1 MPSPEVLDF
10 EALLKPIAEDTPAG
24 ESLRYEGVYDAIQ
37 EARREEDALPMG
49 EWQRE
54 VKVADWRAVIN
65 LGTEAIAAKSKD
77 LQIAVWLVEALLKRH
92 GFAGLRDGL
101 RLLQELQEAFWDGLY
116 PEIEDGDLEY
126 RGGPFNWLNEKLPAS
141 VRLIALTE
149 GAPEYGWNHW
159 DESRKTD
166 NLGRQ
171 NPEAMQAAIDEG
183 KITGEQF
190 DRAVDGTPRA
200 FYEILIEDIADTKEQ
215 LSALEAIIDDKFGQT
230 APSLIKLRS
239 AIDDSFEVAG
249 GIVKKKRSQD
259 PGYKAE
265 SDESIGI
272 AAEDQ
277 ALSIGGGA
285 AAAAPGA
292 NWAGEPRS
300 REEAFQRLRVIAAY
314 LRRVEPQH
322 PVTYLLERAVKWTHM
337 PLEDWLAEVIN
348 SPDALQNLRQT
359 LGIKEPDNA

>member
-1 MPSPEVLDF
+1 
-10 EALLKPIAEDTPAG
+10 
-24 ESLRYEGVYDAIQ
+24 
-37 EARREEDALPMG
+37 
-49 EWQRE
+49 
-54 VKVADWRAVIN
+54 
-65 LGTEAIAAKSKD
+65 
-77 LQIAVWLVEALLKRH
+77 
-92 GFAGLRDGL
+92 
-101 RLLQELQEAFWDGLY
+101 
-116 PEIEDGDLEY
+116 
-126 RGGPFNWLNEKLPAS
+126 
-141 VRLIALTE
+141 
-149 GAPEYGWNHW
+149 
-159 DESRKTD
+159 
-166 NLGRQ
+166 GRQ

-200 FYEILIEDIADTKEQ
+200 FFETLLEDITGTKEQ
-215 LSALEAIIDDKFGQT
+215 LVTLEKTVDEKFGRS

-239 AIDDSFEVAG
+239 AIDDCFEVVS

-265 SDESIGI
+265 SEESSFS

-277 ALSIGGGA
+277 ALSTGGGA
-285 AAAAPGA
+285 AVAPPGA

-300 REEAFQRLRVIAAY
+300 REEAFQRLRVISAY

-322 PVTYLLERAVKWTHM
+322 PVTYLLERTVKWTQM